1 MLVRLLDGLE
11 ADGSL
16 MDTTSYVSRWRELDT
31 FSVAQIHQDDTTQ
44 PLQQAGATV
53 QMVMLEA
60 ECTSEKKHFLSS
72 EE

>member
-1 MLVRLLDGLE
+1 MG
-11 ADGSL
+11 
-16 MDTTSYVSRWRELDT
+16 TTSYVSRWRELEA
-31 FSVAQIHQDDTTQ
+31 FSLVQIHQDDTTQ

-60 ECTSEKKHFLSS
+60 EHTSEKKHFLSS